1 MFGVLGICILVIQNL
16 KIKFCLMPNIKKIE
30 QVDQVV
36 KKLTE
41 AKSAALIQ
49 YQGLNAGDIS
59 QLRADIK
66 EVGGSME
73 VVKNSLISRALAKIG
88 IKLPQTLTGPTGI
101 AYCNDDEVASLKEI
115 DKVNKAKEVTSFK
128 YGIYDKKLLSVDEL
142 KAFLSLPSK
151 SALISQLLGGLVN
164 PLQRLAY
171 ALRYNQTQLALT
183 LKALSEKK

>member
-36 KKLTE
+36 KKITE

-73 VVKNSLISRALAKIG
+73 VVKNSLITRALAKVG
-88 IKLPQTLTGPTGI
+88 IKLP
-101 AYCNDDEVASLKEI
+101 
-115 DKVNKAKEVTSFK
+115 
-128 YGIYDKKLLSVDEL
+128 
-142 KAFLSLPSK
+142 
-151 SALISQLLGGLVN
+151 
-164 PLQRLAY
+164 
-171 ALRYNQTQLALT
+171 
-183 LKALSEKK
+183 